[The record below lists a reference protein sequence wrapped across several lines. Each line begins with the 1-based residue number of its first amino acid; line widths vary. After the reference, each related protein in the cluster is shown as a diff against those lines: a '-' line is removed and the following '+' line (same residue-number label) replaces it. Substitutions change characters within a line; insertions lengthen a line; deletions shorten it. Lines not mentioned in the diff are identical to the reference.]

1 MKSSILTAALTI
13 ALGINFG
20 IDAHAESRQDIAKI
34 NVKSARSFKYWNK
47 DSQAKAELVNF
58 VKMVTNSKSDK
69 FIPKEDRI
77 AVFDCDG
84 TLIGERSPFYYEW
97 LIYLHRTLEDSSI
110 NISNEEKAYAKE
122 ILQAIRESKVT
133 DQVDENQ
140 DKHFPANIA
149 HQTPEAYKSY
159 VRNYLDTVPVE
170 GYNNLKQGEAI
181 FLPMVEVVTYL
192 KNHGFQVY
200 VVTGGERDG
209 MRVMVG
215 DTLHIPPRNV
225 IGSDHSLYA
234 EHQGNTDALS
244 YIYGSKAKDE
254 KVIRGDS
261 VVFKNVSFNKIIAM
275 NREIGQKP
283 ILAFGNS
290 MGDSSMFNYTIC
302 NNKYPALAF
311 SLLCDDLERENGN
324 INKANSMRKNCEK
337 YGWIPVSMKNDWKTI
352 YGYNVKKQQQK
363 DNTKALKS

>member
-1 MKSSILTAALTI
+1 MKSKFLAAALATV
-13 ALGINFG
+13 LSVGYS
-20 IDAHAESRQDIAKI
+20 IDVHADSRQDIAKI
-34 NVKSARSFKYWNK
+34 KVKHSRDFKYWTK
-47 DSQAKAELVNF
+47 DSQAIAALVKY
-58 VKMVTNSKSDK
+58 VKDATNSRSTK

-97 LIYLHRTLEDSSI
+97 LIYLHRALEDNSLNTSVA
-110 NISNEEKAYAKE
+110 EKAYAKH
-122 ILQAIRESKVT
+122 ILDAIRHGKVT
-133 DQVDENQ
+133 DQVDSNQ

-149 HQTPEAYKSY
+149 NQTPEAYKEY
-159 VRNYLDTVPVE
+159 VKKYLDTEPVE

-181 FLPMVEVVTYL
+181 FLPMAEVVSYL
-192 KNHGFQVY
+192 KNHDFQVY

-215 DTLHIPPRNV
+215 DTLHIQPRNV

-234 EHQGNTDALS
+234 ENQGNNASLT

-254 KVIRGDS
+254 KILRGDK

-283 ILAFGNS
+283 VLAFGNS
-290 MGDSSMFNYTIC
+290 MGDSSMFNYTIY

-311 SLLCDDLERENGN
+311 SLLCDDLERENGS
-324 INKANSMRKNCEK
+324 IKKADSMLKNCEK

-352 YGYNVKKQQQK
+352 YGYNVKKRG
-363 DNTKALKS
+363 